1 MTTQNS
7 RNYTKLAEVPDMS
20 KLLRGVVKDTLPV
33 LGTKRSATGDPK
45 AAFEVA
51 DFTVDR
57 EHLAA
62 YARATGLRYSS
73 ELPITYPFVLS
84 FPLFLQVMLAP
95 DFPCRAAGM
104 VHLTNEIEQTRPLRI
119 DDELTLRVHAE
130 NLRPHRKGLLVDFI
144 SEISVDGELVWRQTS
159 GFLGMGAKFSAQTP
173 NEVRTRGEDSG
184 SVLERLDVA
193 DETATVNWKV
203 DRDIIDD
210 YAEASGDKNPLH
222 VSTIGAKAFGFPAP
236 IAHGM
241 WTAAKM
247 VAGLEGEL
255 PGALRYTVEFQKPVI
270 LPARIAY
277 YTFRGEGTQPGPATN
292 TPATD
297 AAATEAPATDTPAT
311 WNAQVTKGSDPKK
324 VHAVGKFEALS

>member
-1 MTTQNS
+1 MTAQNS
-7 RNYTKLAEVPDMS
+7 RNYTKLAEVPEMS

-33 LGTKRSATGDPK
+33 LGTKRRATGDPQ

-51 DFTVDR
+51 NFTVDR

-62 YARATGLRYSS
+62 YTRATGLRYSS

-159 GFLGMGAKFSAQTP
+159 AFLGMGAKFSAQTP
-173 NEVRTRGEDSG
+173 NEVRPRGEDSG
-184 SVLERLDVA
+184 SLLERLDVA

-277 YTFRGEGTQPGPATN
+277 YTFRGEGTQPGAQADAQAGNAT
-292 TPATD
+292 
-297 AAATEAPATDTPAT
+297 APATDTPAT